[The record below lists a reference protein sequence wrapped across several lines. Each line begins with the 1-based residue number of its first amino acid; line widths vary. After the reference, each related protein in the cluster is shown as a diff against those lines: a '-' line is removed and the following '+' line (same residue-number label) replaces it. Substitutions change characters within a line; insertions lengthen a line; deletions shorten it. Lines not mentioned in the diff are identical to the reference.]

1 MLDGFAGFLVA
12 VDECF
17 EVFLVGSFNFTNQ
30 RVLLFGVSDQDG
42 IATAL
47 KLRHFLILK
56 VKLLSCLRVF
66 SEDLADGGD
75 LFERNTLQAL
85 TYFEGALE
93 FWFNHLVDKLAPR
106 RPDICVAWVPS
117 QGRTQVPALGR
128 SGLLRSHSLFDKAYV
143 PIKITH

>member
-17 EVFLVGSFNFTNQ
+17 EVFLVGSLNFTNQ
-30 RVLLFGVSDQDG
+30 RVILVWVSNQDC
-42 IATAL
+42 ITTAL
-47 KLRHFLILK
+47 KLRHFLILE
-56 VKLLSCLRVF
+56 VELLSCLWVF

-85 TYFEGALE
+85 TYFEGSLE
-93 FWFNHLVDKLAPR
+93 LWLNNPIDKLTPR
-106 RPDICVAWVPS
+106 RPNICVAWVPS

-128 SGLLRSHSLFDKAYV
+128 SGLLRSHSLFD
-143 PIKITH
+143 